1 VIDDLTKFLK
11 EAIKQVPSVRYAFGA
26 AGIAAAGALITLFL
40 GYGRSAII
48 VWAGTF
54 IAMVLL
60 LVFASVAT
68 SGNRELRKPGLILV
82 YVVTFFFCLFLLFT
96 VTAFAFSWPVNWAKF
111 LGIDL
116 SADVQPF
123 SVLGDTVNFGC
134 ERGANSNVSF
144 SPPPGFRI
152 LNAHA
157 DTVEVVGAKSVS
169 ATVTSKQDHAA
180 TARADFFGRDLDWIH
195 NCPGGGH
202 GRVRLSGDYVHEDLP
217 PIVYISAATVFG
229 LGAALAA
236 FALYPQRPRSQR
248 GRRNR

>member
-1 VIDDLTKFLK
+1 MIADLTKFLK

-40 GYGRSAII
+40 GYGRSAVI

-68 SGNRELRKPGLILV
+68 SGNRDLRKPGLILV
-82 YVVTFFFCLFLLFT
+82 YVVTFCFCLFLLFT
-96 VTAFAFSWPVNWAKF
+96 VTAFSLSWPPNWAKF

-116 SADVQPF
+116 SGDIRSF
-123 SVLGDTVNFGC
+123 SVLGDLVRFGC
-134 ERGANSNVSF
+134 ERGANSNASF

-152 LNAHA
+152 INAHA
-157 DTVEVVGAKSVS
+157 DTVEVDGAKSAS
-169 ATVTSKQDHAA
+169 AVVTARQDHTA
-180 TARADFFGRDLDWIH
+180 TARGDFFGRDLEWTR
-195 NCPGGGH
+195 NCPGGGQ
-202 GRVRLSGDYVHEDLP
+202 GRVRLSGDYVHEDP
-217 PIVYISAATVFG
+217 PPFVYISAASVFA

-236 FALYPQRPRSQR
+236 FALYPQRPRSR
-248 GRRNR
+248 RSRRNR

>member
-1 VIDDLTKFLK
+1 MIAELTRFLR

-40 GYGRSAII
+40 GYGRPAVII
-48 VWAGTF
+48 WAGTF

-60 LVFASVAT
+60 LVFANVAT
-68 SGNRELRKPGLILV
+68 SKNRDLRRPGLVLV
-82 YVVTFFFCLFLLFT
+82 YVVTLFFCLFLVFT
-96 VTAFAFSWPVNWAKF
+96 VTAFALSWPPNWAKF

-116 SADVQPF
+116 SADVRSF
-123 SVLGDTVNFGC
+123 SVLGDMVNFGC
-134 ERGANSNVSF
+134 ERGADSYASF

-169 ATVTSKQDHAA
+169 ATVTSKQDHAVN
-180 TARADFFGRDLDWIH
+180 ARADFFGRDLDWVH

-202 GRVRLSGDYVHEDLP
+202 GRLRLSGDFVHEDLSP
-217 PIVYISAATVFG
+217 LAYISGAIVFA
-229 LGAALAA
+229 LGAVLAA
-236 FALYPQRPRSQR
+236 FALYPQRVRSRR
-248 GRRNR
+248 GQ